1 MRSKT
6 DIYSVTSVS
15 FSYVILISRTLWVW
29 NLHEGHLY
37 TSICSS

>member
-6 DIYSVTSVS
+6 DIYSFTSVL
-15 FSYVILISRTLWVW
+15 FSYVILISRTWWVW
-29 NLHEGHLY
+29 NLHEGHVY

>member
-6 DIYSVTSVS
+6 DIYRVTSVG

-29 NLHEGHLY
+29 NLHEGHVY

>member
-6 DIYSVTSVS
+6 DMYSVTSVG

-29 NLHEGHLY
+29 NLHEGHVY
-37 TSICSS
+37 TSIYSS